1 MKISRNIKIDGQV
14 AELAPLQIHSLQSLL
29 AGNKQGEVPSLCEE
43 MYLIIWCLSGT
54 VKISLDTEV
63 FLINENV
70 VFCVRPGQVFTME
83 IDENAKGYAIS
94 FEEEYIELTDV
105 RLAGL
110 FRISFFNR
118 FNSVPAIRIWGD
130 AIALMASVAD
140 KMIQEYN
147 NVLDLRS
154 DILKGYLKIFMIY
167 VCRQIKQDSH
177 DICCSR
183 KSDLVKLFFTQLE
196 RHYASKK
203 MVKEYA
209 EILAVSP
216 SYLNDV
222 VKQLSGR
229 TVSHH
234 IQQRIVLEAKRKV
247 LQDGFSLKETAYDLG
262 FWNPAHFSK
271 YFKNCSGINF
281 TDFKKGFNVN
291 ERSFV

>member
-1 MKISRNIKIDGQV
+1 MKISRKLKKDSQV
-14 AELAPLQIHSLQSLL
+14 AEPAPFQIHSIQSLL
-29 AGNKQGEVPSLCEE
+29 GRNKEGEAPFFCEE
-43 MYLIIWCLSGT
+43 MYLIIWILKGA
-54 VKISLDTEV
+54 VKISLDTDV

-70 VFCVRPGQVFTME
+70 FFYAKPGQLFTME
-83 IDENAKGYAIS
+83 IDEEAKGYAIS
-94 FEEEYIELTDV
+94 FVGEYIELTDV

-110 FRISFFNR
+110 FHISLFNR
-118 FNSVPAIRIWGD
+118 FNSIPIIHIWGD
-130 AIALMASVAD
+130 AIALMVSLAD

-147 NVLDLRS
+147 NALDLRS

-167 VCRQIKQDSH
+167 LCRQLKQDGQG
-177 DICCSR
+177 IYWSR

-203 MVKEYA
+203 MVREYA

-216 SYLNDV
+216 NYLNGV
-222 VKQLSGR
+222 VKELSGR

-234 IQQRIVLEAKRKV
+234 IQQRIVLEAKRRV
-247 LQDGFSLKETAYDLG
+247 LHDGYSLKETAYDLG

-281 TDFKKGFNVN
+281 TEFKKGL
-291 ERSFV
+291 SM